1 MKRIF
6 LSATVFLVCSV
17 LPLSAHNNLF
27 LPGDAFFMTEISIEE
42 LEELR
47 DNNKTTLPL
56 FYSRY
61 PGFGFFCGY
70 LGYRHAQI
78 NEVPP
83 RVFQQIIDACNNMP
97 ADTHE
102 TLETESG
109 EEIKK
114 LTAYLFIIAIL
125 TSERLRIGIDYNED
139 WATIQ
144 RKHRGKHVMYPGRGN
159 ESTIIENWRNSTEVN
174 PCGLHRD
181 QGICRKGNG
190 RRRSPATRL
199 EKPANYHPYRHRCG
213 YIH

>member
-1 MKRIF
+1 MKRLI
-6 LSATVFLVCSV
+6 LSTVFFVCSV

-47 DNNKTTLPL
+47 DSNKTTLPL
-56 FYSRY
+56 LYSRY

-102 TLETESG
+102 TFESESG
-109 EEIKK
+109 EEIK
-114 LTAYLFIIAIL
+114 TYCIFIYNRDFN
-125 TSERLRIGIDYNED
+125 SERLCIGIDYNED

-159 ESTIIENWRNSTEVN
+159 ESTIIENWRNST
-174 PCGLHRD
+174 
-181 QGICRKGNG
+181 K
-190 RRRSPATRL
+190 
-199 EKPANYHPYRHRCG
+199 
-213 YIH
+213 